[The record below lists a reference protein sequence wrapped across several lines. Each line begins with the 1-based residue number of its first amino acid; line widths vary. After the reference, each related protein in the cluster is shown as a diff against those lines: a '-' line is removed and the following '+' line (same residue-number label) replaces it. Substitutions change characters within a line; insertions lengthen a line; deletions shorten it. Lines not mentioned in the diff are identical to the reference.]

1 MSSLLR
7 AILIIVLLYLV
18 ARSLRALMWPRKK
31 EDGVKGAPP
40 KPHSRIDENRIQD
53 ANFKDLPK

>member
-1 MSSLLR
+1 MSALLR

-18 ARSLRALMWPRKK
+18 ARSVRALMWPRKK
-31 EDGVKGAPP
+31 EDRVKGDMR
-40 KPHSRIDENRIQD
+40 KPQHKIDENRIQD